1 MNASYL
7 PSPTHINV
15 KIVLNKTWG
24 KNGEPHYSA
33 ELLFEEL
40 GFTLDNNQYRDIIS
54 LADEYHIYA
63 RQHKVIRALTIG
75 QSN

>member
-1 MNASYL
+1 MNTL
-7 PSPTHINV
+7 HPPSPAHISE

-40 GFTLDNNQYRDIIS
+40 GFTLDNHQYRDIIS

-63 RQHKVIRALTIG
+63 RQHKVIRIQTIR
-75 QSN
+75 